1 MMKIKTLLTLIFISS
16 VLINCSKS
24 NDLGGYR
31 ENYSLENGSA
41 LVDTMAFKNF
51 VKEIPQSFDKDDQE
65 FNKKID
71 FKINHVNDIDLR
83 GNKILIILE
92 NENIYFG
99 NYNENITVNVGYD
112 HPYYVSLR
120 FYVINDKNKTI
131 NKFTS
136 DLHYPIF
143 KKEYNEIDVKL
154 LSDSKVIYKDLQTS
168 YEITN
173 IPDEIAEKK

>member
-1 MMKIKTLLTLIFISS
+1 MMKIKTVPALIFIG
-16 VLINCSKS
+16 LILISCSKS

-31 ENYSLENGSA
+31 ENYSLENGTA
-41 LVDTMAFKNF
+41 VVDTIAFKNF
-51 VKEIPQSFDKDDQE
+51 VKEIPQSFNKNEQQFD
-65 FNKKID
+65 KKID
-71 FKINHVNDIDLR
+71 FKINHSNGVDLS
-83 GNKILIILE
+83 GSKILITLE

-99 NYNENITVNVGYD
+99 NYNENIRVNVGYD
-112 HPYYVSLR
+112 HPYYASLR
-120 FYVINDKNKTI
+120 FYVINDKSKTI

-143 KKEYNEIDVKL
+143 KNEYDEVDVKL
-154 LSDSKVIYKDLQTS
+154 LSESKVVYKDLHTS

>member
-1 MMKIKTLLTLIFISS
+1 MMKIKTLLTLIFIS
-16 VLINCSKS
+16 LILVNCSKS

-41 LVDTMAFKNF
+41 IIDTIAFKNF
-51 VKEIPQSFDKDDQE
+51 VKEIPQSFNKDKHQ
-65 FNKKID
+65 FIKKID
-71 FKINHVNDIDLR
+71 FKLNHANGIDLS
-83 GNKILIILE
+83 GSKILITLE

-99 NYNENITVNVGYD
+99 NYSENITVNVGYD
-112 HPYYVSLR
+112 QPYYASLR

-143 KKEYNEIDVKL
+143 KNEYNEVDVKL